1 MRGWLAFVVGSG
13 TGYFAVRLARAV
25 PEGRVYG
32 ADLEPQMVRHLQV
45 RAAADGLSNLKVLQ
59 VTREGPGLPEPVDL
73 VLLVKVQGL
82 IVSPGDY
89 FRRLRQSLKPGGRVA
104 IIAARP
110 EAPVG
115 SPKQMRAPA
124 DQVKRDMARQGY
136 GVVAEHDFLPH
147 QYFLVFQPT

>member
-1 MRGWLAFVVGSG
+1 
-13 TGYFAVRLARAV
+13 
-25 PEGRVYG
+25 
-32 ADLEPQMVRHLQV
+32 
-45 RAAADGLSNLKVLQ
+45 
-59 VTREGPGLPEPVDL
+59 VDL
-73 VLLVKVQGL
+73 VLLVNVQGL
-82 IVSPGDY
+82 IVNPGDY
-89 FRRLRQSLKPGGRVA
+89 FRRLRQSLKSAGRVA

-147 QYFLVFQPT
+147 QYFLVFQPS